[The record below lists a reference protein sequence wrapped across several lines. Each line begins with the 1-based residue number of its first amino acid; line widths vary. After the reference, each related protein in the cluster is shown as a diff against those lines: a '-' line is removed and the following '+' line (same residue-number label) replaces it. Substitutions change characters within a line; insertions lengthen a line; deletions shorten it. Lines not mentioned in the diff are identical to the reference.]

1 MNEIF
6 IIQLLEAS
14 VVIFLVFGCIF
25 SVLLTILLYRL
36 FRLASKKPK
45 LTVVVIFNRGKEF
58 FRAIGIAALGIA
70 IFNISG
76 VIFSNLL
83 FWADEKM
90 MYLVYSISS
99 LLSVF
104 FLILPIIK
112 VYRLEK
118 AMKETL

>member
-1 MNEIF
+1 MNEVF

-14 VVIFLVFGCIF
+14 VVVFLVFGCIF
-25 SVLLTILLYRL
+25 SVLLTIFLYRL
-36 FRLASKKPK
+36 FRLASKNPK
-45 LTVVVIFNRGKEF
+45 L
-58 FRAIGIAALGIA
+58 GIAAFGIA
-70 IFNISG
+70 IFNILG

-83 FWADEKM
+83 WADEKM

-118 AMKETL
+118 ALKETL

>member
-58 FRAIGIAALGIA
+58 FRAIGIAAFGIA

-118 AMKETL
+118 ALKETL